1 MSSAEEG
8 LSRPLPEPVRAHVV
22 DLAAQVLG
30 TLPLSA
36 VPPPLRTIA
45 RFDPRKRAKLGGA
58 PIATQ
63 LETDKTFR
71 ETVAEALTEA
81 WPELVRSLAEGT
93 VPAAADPVIVA
104 AAAYLTRPP
113 GWPDL
118 VETARA
124 ELERCAAVAEE
135 TAHEQTIARLRE
147 QLAAQ
152 KNASKEEI
160 ERLREQLREARAEIS
175 DLRRKLHDARE
186 RVKTAEA
193 RAAELETVAAEAKAA
208 AERAA
213 GANEAEIR
221 RLRERLA
228 EAEEQAEAARRAAR
242 EGRTFD
248 DARIRVLLDTLQ
260 DAAAGLRSELAL
272 PASITRP
279 ADSVA
284 AVTPKGPSVRAMPA
298 RALDDDDP
306 ALLDQLLA
314 IPRLHLIVDGYNVT
328 KTGYPSLTLVDQ
340 RARLLT
346 GLGGLAV
353 QSRVEITC
361 VFDGAELDGPVQVQA
376 PRGVRVLFSAPGE
389 IADDLIRR
397 LVRAEPPGRAMAVVS
412 SDREVAESV
421 RRMGARPL
429 PSSVL
434 LRRLGRG

>member
-1 MSSAEEG
+1 DVCASDLAEGVHGRGQTGSKGMSSAEEG

-30 TLPLSA
+30 TLPPSA

-221 RLRERLA
+221 
-228 EAEEQAEAARRAAR
+228 
-242 EGRTFD
+242 
-248 DARIRVLLDTLQ
+248 
-260 DAAAGLRSELAL
+260 
-272 PASITRP
+272 
-279 ADSVA
+279 
-284 AVTPKGPSVRAMPA
+284 
-298 RALDDDDP
+298 
-306 ALLDQLLA
+306 
-314 IPRLHLIVDGYNVT
+314 
-328 KTGYPSLTLVDQ
+328 
-340 RARLLT
+340 
-346 GLGGLAV
+346 
-353 QSRVEITC
+353 
-361 VFDGAELDGPVQVQA
+361 
-376 PRGVRVLFSAPGE
+376 
-389 IADDLIRR
+389 
-397 LVRAEPPGRAMAVVS
+397 
-412 SDREVAESV
+412 
-421 RRMGARPL
+421 
-429 PSSVL
+429 
-434 LRRLGRG
+434 